1 MLPLLVGEPLGN
13 TNPMPWLQILKMRE
27 RYDKL
32 RPELSVPPRRS
43 QNLASNL
50 TQKIRLVNNLRNLM
64 VTLLTLSIINVI
76 SNSPFVG
83 ASQGVSLAQSTR
95 ATTASNKATGEK
107 TVLFSPVSGHP
118 TATPQ
123 PTRSSKVGPE
133 RHSPV
138 IVNDKYLDTIND
150 QFSTCF
156 VDNDYIESFLDQVQ
170 YFENC
175 QSYDK
180 FKGVKGRLACHVK
193 YWENIG
199 ACPFVLD
206 TIKNGYVIP
215 FIDTPFKMYHRNNR
229 SARQNTEFVT
239 KSIEDLVQIG
249 CVIKVPFQPYVVNP
263 LSVATQKSDIF
274 SVGHW
279 SDFNSQVASNN
290 DLSSLF
296 KQLPEF
302 LLSSKAAS
310 TQKKYRYAFN
320 SWCKWT
326 SQYSFSPLPASHLHI
341 SLYLIHLSET
351 AKSVSKL
358 NDAFYAIKWAH
369 KLAGVAD
376 PSENNLVASVLEGAH
391 RKIGHSVVKKE
402 PITPHILK
410 NIVCKYANNTC
421 NLKDVRI
428 ACMCLLAYAG
438 FLRFSELANLR
449 RSDIQFSPTY
459 LTLHLVK
466 SKTDVYREGKDV
478 VISKTGNITCPV
490 DVLQRYLKLANI
502 PEESNDFIFR
512 SICYC
517 KSLNI
522 YKLRKSSH
530 ISYTRARELLLSAL
544 DSLGL
549 DKKQFGLHS
558 LRSGGATA
566 AAEAGIDDRLFKKH
580 GRWKSDKAKDG
591 YVKESI
597 LNKLSV
603 SKNLGL

>member
-138 IVNDKYLDTIND
+138 IVNG
-150 QFSTCF
+150 F
-156 VDNDYIESFLDQVQ
+156 
-170 YFENC
+170 
-175 QSYDK
+175 
-180 FKGVKGRLACHVK
+180 
-193 YWENIG
+193 
-199 ACPFVLD
+199 
-206 TIKNGYVIP
+206 
-215 FIDTPFKMYHRNNR
+215 
-229 SARQNTEFVT
+229 
-239 KSIEDLVQIG
+239 
-249 CVIKVPFQPYVVNP
+249 
-263 LSVATQKSDIF
+263 SDIF

-517 KSLNI
+517 KSLNV

-591 YVKESI
+591 YVKESNDNI
-597 LNKLSV
+597 HTIVNSRSYMIRFDLEDWTGNVRYAEYETFRIGDESDNYKLTLDDYDGDAGDITSDSGTGEIDGQQFSTADRDNANYV
-603 SKNLGL
+603 SIFGQTCADQNRGAWWYTSYF

>member
-1 MLPLLVGEPLGN
+1 
-13 TNPMPWLQILKMRE
+13 
-27 RYDKL
+27 
-32 RPELSVPPRRS
+32 
-43 QNLASNL
+43 
-50 TQKIRLVNNLRNLM
+50 M

-107 TVLFSPVSGHP
+107 TVLFSPVSGHL

-421 NLKDVRI
+421 NLKDLRI
-428 ACMCLLAYAG
+428 ASGGYCNTDWRNCQQPCATKSNPVSGCIECSCPNDQITTPVAEMSTRTTEPYSTINTNSQQSFTFSITNKPTIMPETQKLMTYTQTVKPTTQAPQPLVQSTEISTKRTDNTEI
-438 FLRFSELANLR
+438 RFPDVFTTPHVPEPEVT
-449 RSDIQFSPTY
+449 SDKTTRGT
-459 LTLHLVK
+459 TLHMIVCAEVFDCDLDCYTGY
-466 SKTDVYREGKDV
+466 STDDSGCPLCKCAPLP
-478 VISKTGNITCPV
+478 TGFV
-490 DVLQRYLKLANI
+490 
-502 PEESNDFIFR
+502 
-512 SICYC
+512 
-517 KSLNI
+517 
-522 YKLRKSSH
+522 
-530 ISYTRARELLLSAL
+530 
-544 DSLGL
+544 
-549 DKKQFGLHS
+549 
-558 LRSGGATA
+558 
-566 AAEAGIDDRLFKKH
+566 
-580 GRWKSDKAKDG
+580 
-591 YVKESI
+591 
-597 LNKLSV
+597 
-603 SKNLGL
+603 

>member
-107 TVLFSPVSGHP
+107 TVLFSPVSGHL

-138 IVNDKYLDTIND
+138 IVNG
-150 QFSTCF
+150 F
-156 VDNDYIESFLDQVQ
+156 
-170 YFENC
+170 
-175 QSYDK
+175 
-180 FKGVKGRLACHVK
+180 
-193 YWENIG
+193 
-199 ACPFVLD
+199 
-206 TIKNGYVIP
+206 
-215 FIDTPFKMYHRNNR
+215 
-229 SARQNTEFVT
+229 
-239 KSIEDLVQIG
+239 
-249 CVIKVPFQPYVVNP
+249 
-263 LSVATQKSDIF
+263 SDIF

-597 LNKLSV
+597 LNRLSV